1 MYVCM
6 CVCVFVC
13 ICVCMLVH
21 KLHRSISWVG
31 RRRGT
36 YVQDVKLSPEK
47 NITIR
52 AILREL
58 FHVLGR
64 YHEHVRYDR
73 DYYVR
78 IHPKNIAKGE
88 KTTQNIYS

>member
-6 CVCVFVC
+6 FVYECV
-13 ICVCMLVH
+13 LVH
-21 KLHRSISWVG
+21 KLRRNISWVG
-31 RRRGT
+31 RRDGT
-36 YVQDVKLSPEK
+36 FVQDSKLSPG

-52 AILREL
+52 AILHEL

-73 DYYVR
+73 DYLVR
-78 IHPKNIAKGE
+78 IHPKNIVKGE
-88 KTTQNIYS
+88 KTTQTYIAR